1 MPIYALADVAPRIA
15 ANSFIAPSADIIGD
29 VTIGENCSIWFNVVM
44 RGDGAPITV
53 GDGTNIQDGTVV
65 HISSQHAGTHIGENV
80 LIGHS
85 ALIHGCTLEDR
96 SFVGF
101 AAQVM
106 DGCVI
111 ESDAMLAAGGLLTPG
126 KRIPPRQLWA
136 GRPAKYMRDLSDDD
150 LARHQKGVS
159 GYQMAAQIYRTSL
172 RRVDVS
178 GQ

>member
-1 MPIYALADVAPRIA
+1 MPIYALNDVAPRIA
-15 ANSFIAPSADIIGD
+15 VTAFIAPSADIIGD
-29 VTIGENCSIWFNVVM
+29 VSIGENCSIWFNVVL
-44 RGDGAPITV
+44 RADGAPITI

-65 HISSQHAGTHIGENV
+65 HISTYGADTIVGQNV

-111 ESDAMLAAGGLLTPG
+111 ESDAMLAAGSLLTPG
-126 KRIPPRQLWA
+126 KRIPSRQLWA

-150 LARHQKGVS
+150 LAGSQMGVKA
-159 GYQMAAQIYRTSL
+159 YQAAAQIYRTKL
-172 RRVDVS
+172 RRLDRD
-178 GQ
+178 

>member
-1 MPIYALADVAPRIA
+1 MSIYALADVAPRIA
-15 ANSFIAPSADIIGD
+15 ATSFIAPSADIIGD

-44 RGDGAPITV
+44 RADGAPITV

-65 HISSQHAGTHIGENV
+65 HISSQHAGTFIGNNV

-101 AAQVM
+101 AAQAM

-126 KRIPPRQLWA
+126 KRIPARQLWA
-136 GRPAKYMRDLSDDD
+136 GRPAKYMRDLSDED
-150 LARHQKGVS
+150 LVRHQKGVS

-172 RRVDVS
+172 RRVDGS